1 MSKRPLELDLL
12 RSFAAIVAAGSF
24 RAAAE
29 AVGRSPSA
37 VSMQVGRLE
46 EIVGGRLF
54 TRDRPPV
61 RLTHAGETLLD
72 YARRLLALEEEA
84 RAAFAPETALGRV
97 RFGIPDDYATGVL
110 QPVLARLAI
119 EHPRIEVEITCG
131 PTAQLLPLLK
141 AGDLDLAIITH
152 LPGRPRGQL
161 VRREPLVW
169 AASRAPAGWNADP
182 LPVAVFQPDCWAR
195 EVVTRALDKAKRRYR
210 IAYASPNLAGLLAVV
225 QAGLAVAALPRSSV
239 PDNLRLLDARQG
251 FRALPVL
258 DLCLV
263 RRERAKGPAIDAMSA
278 CILAALGPAQV
289 SRPRLDRRRHR
300 PI

>member
-1 MSKRPLELDLL
+1 MNKSRRPLELDLL

-37 VSMQVGRLE
+37 VSMQIGRLE

-61 RLTHAGETLLD
+61 RLTPAGEMLLD
-72 YARRLLALEEEA
+72 YARRLLVLEEEA
-84 RAAFAPETALGRV
+84 RAAFAPEAALGRV

-110 QPVLARLAI
+110 QPILARLAV
-119 EHPRIEVEITCG
+119 EHPRIEVEITCA
-131 PTAQLLPLLK
+131 PSAQLLPLLK
-141 AGDLDLAIITH
+141 GGQLDLAIITH

-169 AASRAPAGWNADP
+169 AAARISSGWDSDP

-195 EVVTRALDKAKRRYR
+195 EVVERALDKAKRRYR

-239 PDNLRLLDARQG
+239 PENLRLLDARLG
-251 FRALPVL
+251 FRRLPVL

-263 RRERAKGPAIDAMSA
+263 RRERASSPAIDSMSA
-278 CILAALGPAQV
+278 CILSALA
-289 SRPRLDRRRHR
+289 
-300 PI
+300 

>member
-1 MSKRPLELDLL
+1 MNKSRRPLELDLL

-37 VSMQVGRLE
+37 VSMQIGRLE

-61 RLTHAGETLLD
+61 RLTPEGEMLLD
-72 YARRLLALEEEA
+72 YARRLLVLEEEA
-84 RAAFAPETALGRV
+84 RAAFAPEAALGRV

-110 QPVLARLAI
+110 QPILARLAV
-119 EHPRIEVEITCG
+119 EHPRIEVEITCA
-131 PTAQLLPLLK
+131 PSAQLLPLLK
-141 AGDLDLAIITH
+141 GGQLDLAIITH

-169 AASRAPAGWNADP
+169 AAARISSGWDSDP

-195 EVVTRALDKAKRRYR
+195 DVVERALDKAKRRYR

-239 PDNLRLLDARQG
+239 PENLRLLDARLG
-251 FRALPVL
+251 FRRLPVL

-263 RRERAKGPAIDAMSA
+263 RRERASSPAIDSMSA
-278 CILAALGPAQV
+278 CILAALA
-289 SRPRLDRRRHR
+289 
-300 PI
+300 